1 MFTDELLDAIHDRVR
16 EQFGELTPIT
26 PAQPEDYFGK
36 LAESIISQQ
45 LSTKV
50 ADVIELRARTAV
62 GGVWEPSVVLAT
74 DIEALRSAGLS
85 YAKANYIRNIAE
97 AFTDGT
103 VVADQLSS
111 MTDAEVTN
119 HLVQIKGVG
128 VWTAEM
134 FMMFTLARPNIF
146 SVGDYGLRKAMSNL
160 YGMDIK
166 AKPAEFL
173 TIANDW
179 QPNRTL
185 ASRVLWKS
193 LELV

>member
-1 MFTDELLDAIHDRVR
+1 MFSDELLDAIHDRVR
-16 EQFGELTPIT
+16 QQFGELAPIE
-26 PAQPEDYFGK
+26 PAASKDYFGK
-36 LAESIISQQ
+36 LAESIVSQQ

-50 ADVIELRARTAV
+50 ADVIELRARTAI
-62 GGVWEPSVVLAT
+62 GGVWEPSVVLST
-74 DIEALRSAGLS
+74 DIEVLRSAGLS
-85 YAKANYIRNIAE
+85 YGKVNYIRNIAE
-97 AFTDGT
+97 AFLDGT
-103 VVADQLSS
+103 VTPDTLEG
-111 MTDAEVTN
+111 MDD
-119 HLVQIKGVG
+119 HLVIEQLVKIKGVG

-134 FMMFTLARPNIF
+134 FLMFTLARPDVF

-173 TIANDW
+173 EIAKSW